1 MEYLLFSGRW
11 LLLPNNLKSNLL
23 EQCGTRSLEQKYLGI
38 GDILSRFITWCQT
51 LTSSRNISTTPAFI
65 WGRQSKCCKKN
76 KKSEKLQ
83 CSLNCVNSKIF
94 FNLSTWGSCWK
105 LNFVNLFADQNVVR
119 ILLIKYLWT
128 QTTFSS
134 AFYASSICKNVN

>member
-38 GDILSRFITWCQT
+38 GNILSRFITWCQT

-94 FNLSTWGSCWK
+94 SICQPEDHVENSILS
-105 LNFVNLFADQNVVR
+105 
-119 ILLIKYLWT
+119 IYLLIKMLLGYCWSNICGRKQRFPLH
-128 QTTFSS
+128 FMHLLS
-134 AFYASSICKNVN
+134 AKM

>member
-83 CSLNCVNSKIF
+83 SSLNCVNSKI
-94 FNLSTWGSCWK
+94 LSICQPEDHVENS
-105 LNFVNLFADQNVVR
+105 
-119 ILLIKYLWT
+119 ISSIYLLIKMLLGYCWSNICEHKQRFPLH
-128 QTTFSS
+128 FMHLLS
-134 AFYASSICKNVN
+134 AKM